1 MIVAL
6 LCLREPVRK
15 GDLCP
20 VAGECERLERL
31 VDIGASHEEIEVLRL
46 ANDAGVVQDR
56 VRATDQKRDARVAQH
71 VQRAT
76 IEGVGVAPGIVEGR
90 LVSHDAAVKCNSEAR
105 RPGAR
110 CRWPESV
117 CNGAVPERERVEMAM
132 GPDVVRI
139 AAVSDIHYSKDS
151 HGALQPLFAQIT
163 ESADVLVLAGDL
175 TDYGLAEEAK
185 VLARDLTTT
194 VKIPVVAVLGNHDY
208 ESGQEAELVK
218 ILSDAGVKML
228 DGDTFETHGVGFAG
242 VRGFCGGFGRG
253 ALGAWGEP
261 IIKEFVHEAVNEALK
276 LESALARLH
285 TEHRIAVLHYAPIRE
300 TVEGEPL
307 EIFPFLGSSRLEEPL
322 SRFDV
327 TAVFH
332 GHAHKGKPEG
342 NDVEGYSRL
351 QRRVPGAESCYPDRP
366 PFRLFEVHTAKAP
379 DESGVTPIG
388 DRRHWGRRSTDRSAT
403 QHAQGEN
410 PSPS

>member
-1 MIVAL
+1 
-6 LCLREPVRK
+6 
-15 GDLCP
+15 
-20 VAGECERLERL
+20 
-31 VDIGASHEEIEVLRL
+31 
-46 ANDAGVVQDR
+46 
-56 VRATDQKRDARVAQH
+56 
-71 VQRAT
+71 
-76 IEGVGVAPGIVEGR
+76 
-90 LVSHDAAVKCNSEAR
+90 
-105 RPGAR
+105 
-110 CRWPESV
+110 
-117 CNGAVPERERVEMAM
+117 MAM
-132 GPDVVRI
+132 GADVVRI

-151 HGALQPLFAQIT
+151 HGVLQPLFAQIT
-163 ESADVLVLAGDL
+163 ESADILVLAGDL

-194 VKIPVVAVLGNHDY
+194 VQVPIVAVLGNHDY
-208 ESGQEAELVK
+208 ESGHEAELVK

-261 IIKEFVHEAVNEALK
+261 IIKQFVHEAVNEALK

-285 TEHRIAVLHYAPIRE
+285 TEHRIAILHYAPIRD

-307 EIFPFLGSSRLEEPL
+307 EIYPFLGSSRLEEPL
-322 SRFDV
+322 TRFDV

-342 NDVEGYSRL
+342 ATSKGSPVFNVAHPVL
-351 QRRVPGAESCYPDRP
+351 KACYPDHP
-366 PFRLFEVHTAKAP
+366 PFRLFEVRTAEPAETEAMP
-379 DESGVTPIG
+379 TAE
-388 DRRHWGRRSTDRSAT
+388 RRQHGRRSTDRGAAALHAT
-403 QHAQGEN
+403 NDG

>member
-1 MIVAL
+1 
-6 LCLREPVRK
+6 
-15 GDLCP
+15 
-20 VAGECERLERL
+20 
-31 VDIGASHEEIEVLRL
+31 
-46 ANDAGVVQDR
+46 
-56 VRATDQKRDARVAQH
+56 
-71 VQRAT
+71 
-76 IEGVGVAPGIVEGR
+76 
-90 LVSHDAAVKCNSEAR
+90 
-105 RPGAR
+105 
-110 CRWPESV
+110 
-117 CNGAVPERERVEMAM
+117 MAM
-132 GPDVVRI
+132 GPDVVRV

-185 VLARDLTTT
+185 VLARDLTAT
-194 VKIPVVAVLGNHDY
+194 VQVPVVAVLGNHDY

-261 IIKEFVHEAVNEALK
+261 IIIEFVHEAINEALK
-276 LESALARLH
+276 LEAALARLH
-285 TEHRIAVLHYAPIRE
+285 TEHRIALLHYAPIRE

-322 SRFDV
+322 TRFDV
-327 TAVFH
+327 TVVFH

-342 NDVEGYSRL
+342 KTSRGIPVYNVAYPVL
-351 QRRVPGAESCYPDRP
+351 KVSYPDRP

-379 DESGVTPIG
+379 DESGVTSIG
-388 DRRHWGRRSTDRSAT
+388 DRRLWGRRSTDRSAT
-403 QHAQGEN
+403 QHAQSEN